1 MSIAEL
7 LQAYADLV
15 AEWAPRLDLV
25 SPGDLPRFYERH
37 IEDSLKALPV
47 VSACPPGPA
56 VDVGSGAGLP
66 GLPLAISDPT
76 RHWRLLEPRKR
87 RAAFLEEAVRTLSL
101 DCEVLVL
108 TAEQAATDPGLAG
121 NHMVGTA
128 RALAAP
134 ESASELIAPLLGP
147 GGRAIVWVGAGTPDS
162 RDGLLIRP

>member
-1 MSIAEL
+1 MSISEL

-15 AEWAPRLDLV
+15 AEWAPKLDLV

-47 VSACPPGPA
+47 ISGFPPGPA

-66 GLPLAISDPT
+66 GLPLAISDPA

-87 RAAFLEEAVRTLSL
+87 RAAFLEEAVRTLGL
-101 DCEVLVL
+101 DSEVLVMS
-108 TAEQAATDPGLAG
+108 AEQAAADPALSSA
-121 NHMVGTA
+121 HMVGTA
-128 RALAAP
+128 RALASP
-134 ESASELIAPLLGP
+134 EAAAELIAPLLAP

-162 RDGLLIRP
+162 HDGLLIRP